1 VISHPPPTRSPV
13 TLPARLAVASLFAED
28 RASLVAHLSCMQSG
42 HGFINDLRPTPVVTA
57 DVGQPPS

>member
-1 VISHPPPTRSPV
+1 M
-13 TLPARLAVASLFAED
+13 PARLAMASLFAED

-42 HGFINDLRPTPVVTA
+42 HGFINDLCPTPDVTA